1 MNFIPEIV
9 QITPFLEEIVSF
21 VTVVGG
27 IVTTLF
33 VKDKKRKDQ
42 LREII
47 NDVQTANDVFMDLAK
62 KKNLKGAAKEIEKL
76 LK

>member
-21 VTVVGG
+21 VTVVGV
-27 IVTTLF
+27 IITTLF

-47 NDVQTANDVFMDLAK
+47 NDVQIANDIFMDLAK
-62 KKNLKGAAKEIEKL
+62 KKNLKGAAKEIQKL
-76 LK
+76 MK